1 MVGIPISLRIK
12 MKNESIMLELLKEE
26 LVKGSRKIFAKKLVQ
41 RGEGNVSIR
50 IPNTNEFLI
59 TPTYNDYANMNKDDV
74 VHMNCEGK
82 KLAGLQEASSEY
94 RMHIA
99 IYEARP
105 RVNAIIHTHSPY
117 ASMLAIARQN
127 IPPIIEE
134 MVVWIGGEINC
145 ANFGEANTEEIGT
158 QALKAIGNT
167 NATLIANHGVLV
179 CGKKMDNAI
188 KTAELVEKM
197 AFIYKGAKDL
207 GEVHTISDTS
217 FKKFRKKFEEYYS
230 TL

>member
-117 ASMLAIARQN
+117 ASMLAIARQT

>member
-1 MVGIPISLRIK
+1 

-117 ASMLAIARQN
+117 ASMLAIARQT